1 MLRTVLSRAVLFAA
15 MVAFASSAVQA
26 TDIIL
31 AHQGR
36 LLDAADVP
44 ISGTLTLTFRIFSV
58 PTGGIALWTEVH
70 PSVVVHD
77 GLFTTSLGSVTALSV
92 DVLSPIGEP
101 NPPRWLEVQVSGDII
116 SPRIVLQKVPQAASA
131 VRVAGDIS
139 TGPGAV
145 TISNE
150 SSITPGTIQLL
161 ATPDSAVHV
170 MSSSTSSGTREIN
183 QRNLPSATVLNVY
196 SNNMTGA
203 ESQWGTVVSPD
214 SAEEVMSSR
223 DGTSTLK
230 IRKVTIT
237 PSSKINC
244 TMTVD
249 DDNDGNPET
258 SLRDAA
264 SPSVAEIVVTK
275 HQDAASVSLF
285 RVAVSDDSV
294 RKEMSLD
301 DDGDNIP
308 EGSFREASTP
318 SVSEIVVTKSQDQ
331 SSTLFRT
338 ALYGDSL
345 RKEMSLD
352 EDGDNIPEG
361 SFREA
366 STPSVSEI
374 VVTKSQDQSSTLF
387 RTVLYGDSLRKEM
400 SLDEDGDNIPEGYL
414 REASTP
420 SVSEIVVTKSQD
432 QSSTL
437 FRTALYGDSAL
448 SEISLDSDGDGHAG
462 SQFTIQTRD
471 QYGNMR
477 LSTDPN
483 DDGVPDFSSTTVV
496 DSTKCEYKL
505 QSGFIYATQPNAGMR
520 VDSTGSG
527 VTLEKNGFPTFSAES
542 KSNETRVTVSARSDV
557 DYMDESVSLRAISG
571 NTLTPG
577 SSSVS
582 LVQDGGPGNSSSA
595 QMFANLIDSYI
606 NLEDDGVSSF
616 RASSSGG
623 MELRSTS
630 NTVACT
636 IDRNGNQFLSN
647 TLGVGVASS
656 GHHIDVAGG
665 AYCDG
670 TNWVNASDRNAKE
683 NFERVDGEE
692 LLGKIENLDITR
704 WNYKGDDAAKHIGPT
719 AQDFKAAFEVGS
731 DDKSIS
737 TIDPSGIALAAIK
750 ELSKQ
755 NRELKDQN
763 AKLMKKLEDLAKKVE
778 KLASEK

>member
-170 MSSSTSSGTREIN
+170 MSSTTGSGTREIN

-301 DDGDNIP
+301 D
-308 EGSFREASTP
+308 
-318 SVSEIVVTKSQDQ
+318 
-331 SSTLFRT
+331 
-338 ALYGDSL
+338 
-345 RKEMSLD
+345 
-352 EDGDNIPEG
+352 DGDNIPEG

-542 KSNETRVTVSARSDV
+542 KANETRVTVSARSDV
-557 DYMDESVSLRAISG
+557 DYMDESISLHAISG

-577 SSSVS
+577 GSSVS
-582 LVQDGGPGNSSSA
+582 LVQDGGLGNSSSA
-595 QMFANLIDSYI
+595 QMFTNLIDSYL

>member
-70 PSVVVHD
+70 PTVVVHD

-170 MSSSTSSGTREIN
+170 MSSTTGSGTREIN

-258 SLRDAA
+258 SLREAA

-338 ALYGDSL
+338 A
-345 RKEMSLD
+345 
-352 EDGDNIPEG
+352 
-361 SFREA
+361 
-366 STPSVSEI
+366 
-374 VVTKSQDQSSTLF
+374 
-387 RTVLYGDSLRKEM
+387 LYGDSLRKEM

-483 DDGVPDFSSTTVV
+483 DDGVPDFSATTLV

-719 AQDFKAAFEVGS
+719 AQDFKETFGVGS